1 MSRAEDRTCLNSCG
15 TSCTTEL
22 ERKLAA
28 KRKKENTTRKVKQMT
43 PKQAIHVKQLA
54 KPKATPPL
62 KKQKQVT
69 PAVTLTAPEVR
80 PVWANEKPGESFR
93 DGVEFAVSE
102 IMNNKKIMSMQTGS
116 HLRNALINLLQ
127 GQK

>member
-1 MSRAEDRTCLNSCG
+1 M
-15 TSCTTEL
+15 
-22 ERKLAA
+22 
-28 KRKKENTTRKVKQMT
+28 
-43 PKQAIHVKQLA
+43 
-54 KPKATPPL
+54 
-62 KKQKQVT
+62 
-69 PAVTLTAPEVR
+69 
-80 PVWANEKPGESFR
+80 WANEKPGESFR